1 MHRFTLTLIVLLSL
15 IAILLVLPFT
25 PPGNRFIA
33 GMLQERLQ
41 ESLARPVDVTRF
53 DLGWNRFT
61 IQILLDTAG
70 SIQAEGEYSLFAQTL
85 SARYRADIDDLAALS
100 GRKMSGKLHTEGTV
114 AGSLPL
120 LEINGHTDLAQS
132 DTAYHLLLRD
142 LTPGA
147 LTATVRHARLDEL
160 LALAGE
166 QPTASGKLDANVTL
180 HSIDPAALD
189 GTVDARLTGG
199 MLNQALIRSA
209 YGIQLPDTALKA
221 ALHAQLKND
230 TVTYE
235 TKTDSA
241 LGYLHS
247 NGIVTPQS
255 GGMDLRYA
263 FAIRELALLQGLT
276 GRALHGPVTLSGT
289 VKGNETQLNATASG
303 EIAGG
308 RCDFKAV
315 FKAYAPVSA
324 DVTAEHLRL
333 SKLLTTLG
341 YPTIADA
348 DVTGRAVLTNLRPGA
363 MQGTVTVDM
372 QKGKANAVVLTK
384 QLGRTF
390 PESAFTLRSR
400 SRLEG
405 SLVKTEAAFDSDL
418 FSLRSDTLQY
428 DVGQMELSAG
438 YTADIPDLRRL
449 SSLADRPLQGSAKI
463 TGDLTYAEHLLLHAN
478 SNLLKGQ
485 ITSTL
490 NDRVLT
496 ATFKQIST
504 GQAMHLLVQPETFD
518 ARFDGT
524 LDYALDTKRGELK
537 GTFKE
542 GVFSRNNAFD
552 LLRQYTKVDL
562 YRERFDGTTLARLD
576 DTNIDADATLR
587 SDLAALETRHAK
599 IDTAAQTVRAD
610 ITLEAAGAV
619 IPFRLKGKIAH
630 PGVTVDA
637 GKLLEKEAGKQV
649 QQLFDTFFK

>member
-1 MHRFTLTLIVLLSL
+1 MHRFTLTLIVLLAL
-15 IAILLVLPFT
+15 IAIVLVLPFT
-25 PPGNRFIA
+25 PPGNRIIA

-41 ESLARPVDVTRF
+41 DTLAQPVDVTRF
-53 DLGWNRFT
+53 NLGWNRFS
-61 IQILLDTAG
+61 IDILLDTAG
-70 SIQAEGEYSLFAQTL
+70 HIWAEGEYSLFTQTL
-85 SARYRADIDDLAALS
+85 SARYRADLHDLAALS
-100 GRKMSGKLHTEGTV
+100 GEKISGKLQTEGTV
-114 AGSLPL
+114 AGNFAL
-120 LEINGHTDLAQS
+120 LEINGNADLAQS
-132 DTAYHLLLRD
+132 DTAYQLILRD
-142 LTPGA
+142 FTPGA
-147 LTATVRHARLDEL
+147 LTATVRHARLDQL

-166 QPTASGKLDANVTL
+166 QPLASGELDANVTL

-189 GTVDARLTGG
+189 GTVDARLADGA
-199 MLNQALIRSA
+199 LNRALIRKV
-209 YGIQLPDTALKA
+209 YGMELPDTALSASLQA
-221 ALHAQLKND
+221 ALKND
-230 TVTYE
+230 AITYE

-241 LGYLHS
+241 LGHLHS
-247 NGIVTPQS
+247 DGLLTPQT

-263 FAIRELALLQGLT
+263 FSIRELALLKGLI
-276 GRALHGPVTLSGT
+276 GRTLHGPVALSGT
-289 VKGNETQLNATASG
+289 VKGDHEHLDATASG

-308 RCDFKAV
+308 KSALKAV
-315 FKAYAPVSA
+315 FKEYAPISA

-333 SKLLTTLG
+333 AKLLTMLG

-348 DVTGRAVLTNLRPGA
+348 DITGHALLTNLRPGA
-363 MQGTVTVDM
+363 MQGTITVDM
-372 QKGKANAVVLTK
+372 QKGRANAAVLTK

-390 PESAFTLRSR
+390 PESAFTLRSN
-400 SRLEG
+400 SRLNG
-405 SLVKTEAAFDSDL
+405 DLVNTEAAFDSDL
-418 FSLRSDTLQY
+418 FTLRSDTLQY
-428 DVGQMELSAG
+428 DVAQMKLSAG

-449 SSLADRPLQGSAKI
+449 SALADRPLQGSAKI

-485 ITSTL
+485 IASTL
-490 NDRVLT
+490 NNQTLT

-504 GQAMHLLVQPETFD
+504 GQAMHMLVQPETFD

-524 LDYALDTKRGELK
+524 LDYRLDTKRGELK
-537 GTFKE
+537 GTLKE
-542 GVFSRNNAFD
+542 GAFSRNNAFD

-562 YRERFDGTTLARLD
+562 YRERFNGTTLARLD
-576 DTNIDADATLR
+576 DTSIDADATLY
-587 SDLAALETRHAK
+587 SDLAALQTRHAK

>member
-1 MHRFTLTLIVLLSL
+1 MHRFTLTLIVLISL
-15 IAILLVLPFT
+15 IIILLVLPFT

-33 GMLQERLQ
+33 GMLQERL
-41 ESLARPVDVTRF
+41 EAALARPVDVTRF
-53 DLGWNRFT
+53 DLGWNRFSIT
-61 IQILLDTAG
+61 ILLDTAG
-70 SIQAEGEYSLFAQTL
+70 SIGAEGEYSLFAQTL
-85 SARYRADIDDLAALS
+85 AARYRADIDDLAALS
-100 GRKMSGKLHTEGTV
+100 GRNISGKLHTEGTA
-114 AGSLPL
+114 AGSFAL
-120 LEINGHTDLAQS
+120 LEINGRTDLAQS
-132 DTAYHLLLRD
+132 ETAYHLTLREFS
-142 LTPGA
+142 PGA
-147 LTATVRHARLDEL
+147 ITATVRHARLDEL

-166 QPTASGKLDANVTL
+166 QLLASGELDADVTL

-189 GTVDARLTGG
+189 GTVDARLAKGI
-199 MLNQALIRSA
+199 LNQTLIRSI
-209 YGIQLPDTALKA
+209 YGVQLPDTALNA

-247 NGIVTPQS
+247 DGILTPKN
-255 GGMDLRYA
+255 GGMDLNYA
-263 FAIRELALLQGLT
+263 FAVKELALLQGLT
-276 GRALHGPVTLSGT
+276 GRALHGPVALSGT
-289 VKGNETQLNATASG
+289 VKGDETHLDATAAG

-308 RCDFKAV
+308 KSALKAV
-315 FKAYAPVSA
+315 LKAYTPVSA
-324 DVTAEHLRL
+324 DVSVEHLRL
-333 SKLLTTLG
+333 AKLLTMLG

-348 DVTGRAVLTNLRPGA
+348 DVTGRALLTDLRPGA

-372 QKGKANAVVLTK
+372 QKGRANAAALTK

-390 PESAFTLRSR
+390 PESTFTLRSR

-405 SLVKTEAAFDSDL
+405 NLVKTEAAFDSEL
-418 FSLRSDTLQY
+418 LSLRSDTLQY
-428 DVGQMELSAG
+428 DVGQMKLSAG

-463 TGDLTYAEHLLLHAN
+463 TGDLTYREHLLLHAN
-478 SNLLKGQ
+478 STLLKGQ

-490 NDRVLT
+490 NDQVLT

-576 DTNIDADATLR
+576 DTAIDADATLR
-587 SDLAALETRHAK
+587 SDLAMLQTRHAK
-599 IDTAAQTVRAD
+599 IDTEAQTVRAD

-619 IPFRLKGKIAH
+619 IPFRLKGKLAH
-630 PGVTVDA
+630 PGVTVNA
-637 GKLLEKEAGKQV
+637 GKLLEQEAGKQV
-649 QQLFDTFFK
+649 QQLFDSFFK